1 MLEIGKRRPTRIPGL
16 FLLKL
21 PGLRGNPSPIVIEIN
36 PVDTSGSP
44 TKMRGIIVRSAA
56 ELEWIKDVLSN
67 HKVVELAEKMDKV
80 NSPKKESS
88 TRSSTDIFEV

>member
-1 MLEIGKRRPTRIPGL
+1 MSVEERLAKFLIDARDWERKATSISRL
-16 FLLKL
+16 FILKL

-67 HKVVELAEKMDKV
+67 HKVVELAEKMDKL
-80 NSPKKESS
+80 NP
-88 TRSSTDIFEV
+88 